1 MDEECT
7 ETETLKHQDVK
18 IHVFF
23 KLIITDKDG
32 ELHS

>member
-1 MDEECT
+1 MDEEC
-7 ETETLKHQDVK
+7 TETLKHQDVK

-23 KLIITDKDG
+23 LLIITDKDG